1 MQCSQTVT
9 VIVNPKDVQQ
19 YMGVLHIFLVETDEV
34 YVTIPITADCQIAEV
49 PPTHIFKKVV
59 TWLETFL

>member
-1 MQCSQTVT
+1 MVT

-34 YVTIPITADCQIAEV
+34 YITIPITADCQIAEV
-49 PPTHIFKKVV
+49 PPTHILKKLSLG
-59 TWLETFL
+59 WKLFYDG